1 MNTSIAPA
9 VQDTTPRRRG
19 PKIAEETLPERVEGC
34 LYGVTLELLG
44 ARVGLNAAP
53 VHDAM
58 ADRAVRLIAGVAHLL
73 LGHGDPLVRQHA
85 RAILTGCRE
94 YDAHDRAEDTAY
106 GRQAT
111 TRVDAARREART
123 GAALIEMASTGRARG
138 SRVKRQTPADQPMLA
153 MEG

>member
-53 VHDAM
+53 LHDAM

-73 LGHGDPLVRQHA
+73 LGHGDPAVRQQA
-85 RAILTGCRE
+85 RAILTYCRDYQRADSQE
-94 YDAHDRAEDTAY
+94 DAQVAD
-106 GRQAT
+106 AT
-111 TRVDAARREART
+111 TRVDAARRDART
-123 GAALIEMASTGRARG
+123 GAALIEMATSGRARG